1 MYKMNI
7 FLLALVILFGSID
20 MAPVSVTPYRNTYPS
35 RNGYV
40 MPTQGDYLIAT
51 WAIPCTDFMVVTG
64 AGEVYNNT
72 MTVLFFRNG
81 EQVGQKTLVFQPWA
95 ELSTTTE
102 FVYDTVVFINWD
114 GPADSVVQ
122 PWCWWHY

>member
-7 FLLALVILFGSID
+7 FLLALVVLSGSID
-20 MAPVSVTPYRNTYPS
+20 MTPYSVTPYRNTYPS
-35 RNGYV
+35 RNGYI
-40 MPTQGDYLIAT
+40 MPSRGDYLVAT
-51 WAIPCTDFMVVTG
+51 WYNPCTDFMVVTG

-81 EQVGQKTLVFQPWA
+81 EQVGQKTIVFQPWA
-95 ELSTTTE
+95 ELSFTTE
-102 FVYDTVVFINWD
+102 YAYDTAVIINWD
-114 GPADSVVQ
+114 GPSDSVIQ